1 MLTIHHLEIVGNFI
15 FDFVSGSEVY
25 RTMEH
30 ESRDC
35 SLYFPAVL
43 SSRLPASLTDL
54 DCLFMP
60 LSPSVPGR
68 DLDTGVGRVQAGCML
83 VASHGRVRQQES
95 LLWAHNAAEGG
106 LRSGYQVQPAWRLQS
121 PREALV
127 DHGLGQQAYEK
138 GEVDF
143 LTPGQGPTFSFLQW
157 TLLARGQLQRLW
169 KWGELLDT

>member
-1 MLTIHHLEIVGNFI
+1 ML
-15 FDFVSGSEVY
+15 
-25 RTMEH
+25 M
-30 ESRDC
+30 
-35 SLYFPAVL
+35 
-43 SSRLPASLTDL
+43 
-54 DCLFMP
+54 
-60 LSPSVPGR
+60 
-68 DLDTGVGRVQAGCML
+68 
-83 VASHGRVRQQES
+83 ASHGRVRQQES